1 MSVKSTISL
10 TRDEAEKKFNELYFR
25 LNPHSLILS
34 RYSDKELEDELEKM
48 NDEVSYN
55 GEGFENYKIQY

>member
-1 MSVKSTISL
+1 
-10 TRDEAEKKFNELYFR
+10 
-25 LNPHSLILS
+25 LS